1 MIEVANITD
10 KVAFPMK
17 FFSLLLAV
25 FLICLPL
32 FGCAPAGETAQ
43 IAATTG
49 FVYTFTTHLCQGTGL
64 TVTQLV
70 TDNVSCLHDYSLSV
84 RQVRAAEAAE
94 VVVLSGGGL
103 EDFMADL
110 LTGKNTI
117 DCSRGISLQE
127 SCHDHDHSD
136 HHHEA
141 DPHFWLSPASA
152 KIMAENICIGLS
164 AQYPALAS
172 QFAENLI
179 SLCAKL
185 DKLQQYGETEL
196 ASLKNRELITFHDGF
211 SYFAEGFGLTILK
224 AVEEESGSEAS
235 AAELKE
241 LITLAESHQI
251 SAIFTETNGSASAAQ
266 IISRETG
273 IPIYTLNMAMTGDY
287 FTAMYH
293 NIDTIKE
300 ALG

>member
-1 MIEVANITD
+1 MIIVANITD
-10 KVAFPMK
+10 KVAFSMK
-17 FFSLLLAV
+17 SLSLLLAA
-25 FLICLPL
+25 LILCLPL
-32 FGCAPAGETAQ
+32 FGCAPAGETAH

-49 FVYTFTTHLCQGTGL
+49 FVYTFTTQLCQGTDL

-70 TDNVSCLHDYSLSV
+70 TENVSCLHDYSLSV
-84 RQVRAAEAAE
+84 RQVRSAEAAE
-94 VVVLSGGGL
+94 VIVVSGGGL

-110 LTGKNTI
+110 LGSKTTI
-117 DCSRGISLQE
+117 DCSRGISLLE

-141 DPHFWLSPASA
+141 DPHFWLSPENA
-152 KIMAENICIGLS
+152 KIMVQNISAGLS
-164 AQYPALAS
+164 AQYPAQAS
-172 QFAENLI
+172 LFEENLTA
-179 SLCAKL
+179 LLAKL
-185 DKLQQYGETEL
+185 DKLQQYGETQL
-196 ASLKNRELITFHDGF
+196 SPLQNNELITFHDGF
-211 SYFAEGFGLTILK
+211 SYLAESFGLNVLK

-241 LITLAESHQI
+241 LIGLAESHKI
-251 SAIFTETNGSASAAQ
+251 PAIFTETNGSTSAAQ

-287 FTAMYH
+287 FAAMYH

>member
-1 MIEVANITD
+1 
-10 KVAFPMK
+10 MK
-17 FFSLLLAV
+17 IISLLLAA
-25 FLICLPL
+25 FIFCLSL
-32 FGCAPAGETAQ
+32 FGCAPAGGTAQ
-43 IAATTG
+43 IATTTG
-49 FVYTFTTHLCQGTGL
+49 FVYTFTAHLCQGTDL

-70 TDNVSCLHDYSLSV
+70 TEDVSCLHDYSLSV

-94 VVVLSGGGL
+94 VIVISGGGL

-110 LTGKNTI
+110 LDEKTTI
-117 DCSRGISLQE
+117 DCSGGISLLE
-127 SCHDHDHSD
+127 SCHDHDHGD

-141 DPHFWLSPASA
+141 DPHFWLSPEDA
-152 KIMAENICIGLS
+152 KVMAQNICTGLS
-164 AQYPALAS
+164 VQYPNYTSL
-172 QFAENLI
+172 FAENLT
-179 SLCAKL
+179 SLLIKL
-185 DKLQQYGETEL
+185 DKLQQYGAAQLST
-196 ASLKNRELITFHDGF
+196 LKSKELIPFHDGF
-211 SYFAEGFGLTILK
+211 SYFAESFGLTILK

-241 LITLAESHQI
+241 LIGLVESHQI
-251 SAIFTETNGSASAAQ
+251 PALFTETNGSASAAQ

-293 NIDTIKE
+293 NIDMIKE